1 MSVKDLDKRE
11 WSGRETN
18 LTPMTQ
24 CVIIRNDAL
33 RHSAE
38 NKTLDQIS
46 DVLEPERLHNRKYG
60 GLDNMTEELQ
70 VVSETIEVVTN
81 GTDQMVLVEEDV
93 ETIESRE
100 AGSSMVAMVRKVLQA
115 GVGAFALTKDEV
127 EDFVSKL
134 VERGEIAEQDGRRL
148 VRDVLSRR
156 RHDAEDVATKM
167 QEETHKQVGKV
178 QDETEKQI
186 AKAETMLDQRI
197 EGMLGRLNIPT
208 KHDIDLLSQKIALL
222 AEKVDAL
229 KN

>member
-1 MSVKDLDKRE
+1 
-11 WSGRETN
+11 
-18 LTPMTQ
+18 
-24 CVIIRNDAL
+24 
-33 RHSAE
+33 
-38 NKTLDQIS
+38 
-46 DVLEPERLHNRKYG
+46 
-60 GLDNMTEELQ
+60 MTEELQ

-186 AKAETMLDQRI
+186 AKADQRI

>member
-1 MSVKDLDKRE
+1 M
-11 WSGRETN
+11 
-18 LTPMTQ
+18 
-24 CVIIRNDAL
+24 
-33 RHSAE
+33 
-38 NKTLDQIS
+38 
-46 DVLEPERLHNRKYG
+46 
-60 GLDNMTEELQ
+60 
-70 VVSETIEVVTN
+70 
-81 GTDQMVLVEEDV
+81 
-93 ETIESRE
+93 
-100 AGSSMVAMVRKVLQA
+100 
-115 GVGAFALTKDEV
+115 
-127 EDFVSKL
+127 
-134 VERGEIAEQDGRRL
+134 
-148 VRDVLSRR
+148 RDVLSRR

>member
-1 MSVKDLDKRE
+1 M
-11 WSGRETN
+11 
-18 LTPMTQ
+18 
-24 CVIIRNDAL
+24 

-148 VRDVLSRR
+148 VKDVLSRR

-167 QEETHKQVGKV
+167 QEETHKQVG
-178 QDETEKQI
+178 
-186 AKAETMLDQRI
+186 
-197 EGMLGRLNIPT
+197 NC
-208 KHDIDLLSQKIALL
+208 LLYTSPSPR
-222 AEKVDAL
+222 D
-229 KN
+229 

>member
-1 MSVKDLDKRE
+1 M
-11 WSGRETN
+11 SGRETN

-93 ETIESRE
+93 ETIESKE

>member
-1 MSVKDLDKRE
+1 M
-11 WSGRETN
+11 SGRETN
-18 LTPMTQ
+18 LTLMTQ
-24 CVIIRNDAL
+24 CVIIRNDAM

-38 NKTLDQIS
+38 NKTLDQIG

-60 GLDNMTEELQ
+60 GLGNMTEELQ

-93 ETIESRE
+93 DTIEAKE

-148 VRDVLSRR
+148 VHDVLSRR

>member
-1 MSVKDLDKRE
+1 M
-11 WSGRETN
+11 SGRETN
-18 LTPMTQ
+18 LTLMTQ
-24 CVIIRNDAL
+24 CVIIRNDAM

-38 NKTLDQIS
+38 NKALDQIG

-60 GLDNMTEELQ
+60 GLGNMTEELQ

-93 ETIESRE
+93 DTIEAKE

>member
-1 MSVKDLDKRE
+1 M
-11 WSGRETN
+11 SGRETN
-18 LTPMTQ
+18 LTLMTQ
-24 CVIIRNDAL
+24 CVIIRNDAM

-38 NKTLDQIS
+38 NKALDQIG

-60 GLDNMTEELQ
+60 GLGNMTEELQ
-70 VVSETIEVVTN
+70 VVTETIEVVTN

-93 ETIESRE
+93 DTIEAKE

-148 VRDVLSRR
+148 VKDVLSRR
-156 RHDAEDVATKM
+156 RHEAEDVATKM

>member
-1 MSVKDLDKRE
+1 
-11 WSGRETN
+11 
-18 LTPMTQ
+18 
-24 CVIIRNDAL
+24 
-33 RHSAE
+33 
-38 NKTLDQIS
+38 
-46 DVLEPERLHNRKYG
+46 
-60 GLDNMTEELQ
+60 MTEELQ

-148 VRDVLSRR
+148 VRDVLARR

-178 QDETEKQI
+178 HDETEKQI

>member
-1 MSVKDLDKRE
+1 
-11 WSGRETN
+11 
-18 LTPMTQ
+18 
-24 CVIIRNDAL
+24 L

-46 DVLEPERLHNRKYG
+46 DVLEPEGLHNRKYG
-60 GLDNMTEELQ
+60 GLGNMTEELQ

-93 ETIESRE
+93 ETVESKE

-156 RHDAEDVATKM
+156 RHDAEDVATKV

-178 QDETEKQI
+178 HDETEKQI
-186 AKAETMLDQRI
+186 AKAESMIDQRI

-222 AEKVDAL
+222 ADKVDAL